1 MQPQKVASA
10 HFHDPVPLGKGCG
23 AFEEHIGRV
32 SALQALNLVLGV
44 RFLVMLAL
52 L

>member
-1 MQPQKVASA
+1 MQPQTVASA
-10 HFHDPVPLGKGCG
+10 HFHDPVFLWKGCG
-23 AFEEHIGRV
+23 AFEEHTGKV
-32 SALQALNLVLGV
+32 SDLQALNLVLGV